1 MMASAELPV
10 GTSDASTEVAAV
22 HHVPLWRAYLPVIG
36 AAVVLA
42 IVPLVIGDSR
52 YLLGIAVLGLAYAGY
67 GVGFNIIFG
76 NTNQLFL
83 CLGALAGVGAYGT
96 TILGNEAELSMLVA
110 IPASVLVAAL
120 LGAAFSWVSVRRR
133 LDVIFVGI
141 ITLAFSL
148 VFTNLL
154 LGQRNLT
161 GGETGTVV
169 LYDAGIVGARGIG
182 AYYVFLGVLVAY
194 LALHRWLQRSHVGW
208 AFRALRDDELAAELA
223 GIDVARYKVLAGVI
237 GSAMIGLMGAL
248 YANYEGFISPTTFE
262 LGNVDVPV
270 LVMLAFGGIGT
281 LLAPV
286 VGSAVFTV
294 VDEVLRPL
302 SQLRITVYGVILLA
316 LFLGFRRGVIPTVG
330 DLVRRLLRR
339 GARGG
344 GTATAGQGHRR

>member
-1 MMASAELPV
+1 MAADRLPV
-10 GTSDASTEVAAV
+10 GTADATTVVAAV
-22 HHVPLWRAYLPVIG
+22 HHVPAWRAYLPVLG
-36 AAVVLA
+36 AAGALA
-42 IVPLVIGDSR
+42 IVPLALGDSR
-52 YLLGIAVLGLAYAGY
+52 YLLGIAVLGLAYACY

-96 TILGNEAELSMLVA
+96 TILGNELGVSMLVA

-120 LGAAFSWVSVRRR
+120 LGAAFSWVSVRRQ

-141 ITLAFSL
+141 VTLTFSL
-148 VFTNLL
+148 MFLNLL
-154 LGQRNLT
+154 LGQRELT

-169 LYDAGIVGARGIG
+169 LYDAGIVGARGTG
-182 AYYVFLGVLVAY
+182 SYYVFLAVLVAY
-194 LALHRWLQRSHVGW
+194 LAVHRWLQRSHVGW

-223 GIDVARYKVLAGVI
+223 GIDVARYKVLAGAV
-237 GSAMIGLMGAL
+237 GSAMVGLTGAL
-248 YANYEGFISPTTFE
+248 YANYEGFISPTTFQ

-294 VDEVLRPL
+294 VDELLRPF
-302 SQLRITVYGVILLA
+302 SQLRITFYGVILLV
-316 LFLGFRRGVIPTVG
+316 LFLGFRRGLIPTVG
-330 DLVRRLLRR
+330 DLVRRLRR
-339 GARGG
+339 R
-344 GTATAGQGHRR
+344 